1 MIYAK
6 KDFPYHKVFINKYTE
21 QSYVSY
27 LYHDKQKYIMN
38 KSIFLPPVISVTL
51 DFIIRCNNAIGN
63 RKPLQENMKELR
75 NLFNSK
81 LKQDVGAIYSKETLE
96 WYYKKIDHDLDN
108 EVYKEVTS
116 LLEGVYS
123 WKDKFE
129 SDYEGFKNF
138 IYNAIQDITNK
149 KYDWIVGENIVYNRS
164 LRDNALK
171 RYFCITT
178 GDKGYEKFIK
188 AYKQMVYVSLSD
200 IDLLVEQISNMY
212 ISIADVYSAII
223 SKDLDGAKELLN
235 DYLEDN
241 EDMKECKDIYALRVY
256 YELKNIYARMDVSTL
271 TDIEKDLKEIIVN
284 ENKKYS
290 KYFVLFEKIMIDNA
304 NLKVEEYF
312 ELD

>member
-1 MIYAK
+1 MAYTK

-27 LYHDKQKYIMN
+27 LYHGKKKYIMN
-38 KSIFLPPVISVTL
+38 KSIFLPTIISVTL

-63 RKPLQENMKELR
+63 RKPLSENINEIR
-75 NLFNSK
+75 NLFNSE
-81 LKQDVGAIYSKETLE
+81 LKQDVSGLYTKETLE
-96 WYYKKIDHDLDN
+96 WYYKRIEQDSDN
-108 EVYKEVTS
+108 EVYKEVTT
-116 LLEGVYS
+116 LLKNVYS
-123 WKDKFE
+123 WKDRFE

-138 IYNAIQDITNK
+138 IYNAMQDILNK

-171 RYFCITT
+171 RYYCITT

-188 AYKQMVYVSLSD
+188 AYKQKVYATSSD

-223 SKDLDGAKELLN
+223 SKNLEGAKELLN

-241 EDMKECKDIYALRVY
+241 EDMKDCKDIYALRIY
-256 YELKNIYARMDVSTL
+256 HELISICSKMDNSTL
-271 TDIEKDLKEIIVN
+271 TDTEKGLKEIIIN

-290 KYFVLFEKIMIDNA
+290 KDFVLFEKIMIDKA
-304 NLKVEEYF
+304 NLEVNEYF

>member
-1 MIYAK
+1 MAYTK

-27 LYHDKQKYIMN
+27 LYHGKKKYIMN
-38 KSIFLPPVISVTL
+38 KSVFLPTIISVTL

-63 RKPLQENMKELR
+63 RKPLSENINEIR
-75 NLFNSK
+75 NLFNSE
-81 LKQDVGAIYSKETLE
+81 LKQDVSGLYTKETLE
-96 WYYKKIDHDLDN
+96 LYYKKIEQDSDN
-108 EVYKEVTS
+108 EVYKEVTT
-116 LLEGVYS
+116 LLKNAYS
-123 WKDKFE
+123 WKDRFE
-129 SDYEGFKNF
+129 SDYEEFKNF
-138 IYNAIQDITNK
+138 IYNAMQDILNK

-188 AYKQMVYVSLSD
+188 AYKQKVYATSSD

-223 SKDLDGAKELLN
+223 SKDLKGAKELLN

-241 EDMKECKDIYALRVY
+241 EDMKDCKDIYALKIY
-256 YELKNIYARMDVSTL
+256 HELISICSKMDNSTL
-271 TDIEKDLKEIIVN
+271 TDIEKELKEIIIN

-290 KYFVLFEKIMIDNA
+290 KDFVLFEKIMIDKA
-304 NLKVEEYF
+304 NLEVNEYF

>member
-1 MIYAK
+1 
-6 KDFPYHKVFINKYTE
+6 
-21 QSYVSY
+21 
-27 LYHDKQKYIMN
+27 MN
-38 KSIFLPPVISVTL
+38 KSIFLPTIISVTL

-63 RKPLQENMKELR
+63 RKPLSENINEIR
-75 NLFNSK
+75 NLFNSE
-81 LKQDVGAIYSKETLE
+81 LKQDVSGLYTKETLE
-96 WYYKKIDHDLDN
+96 WYYKRIEQDSDN
-108 EVYKEVTS
+108 EVYKEVTT
-116 LLEGVYS
+116 LLKNVYS
-123 WKDKFE
+123 WKDRFE

-138 IYNAIQDITNK
+138 IYNAMQDILNK

-171 RYFCITT
+171 RYYCITT

-188 AYKQMVYVSLSD
+188 AYKQKVYATSSD

-223 SKDLDGAKELLN
+223 SKNLEGAKELLN

-241 EDMKECKDIYALRVY
+241 EDMKDCKDIYALRIY
-256 YELKNIYARMDVSTL
+256 HELISICSKMDNSTL
-271 TDIEKDLKEIIVN
+271 TDTEKDLKEIIIN

-290 KYFVLFEKIMIDNA
+290 KDFVLFEKIMIDKA
-304 NLKVEEYF
+304 NLEVNEYF

>member
-1 MIYAK
+1 MAYIK

-27 LYHDKQKYIMN
+27 LYYGKKKYIMN
-38 KSIFLPPVISVTL
+38 KSIFLPTIISVTL

-63 RKPLQENMKELR
+63 RKPLSENINEIKK
-75 NLFNSK
+75 LFSSE
-81 LKQDVGAIYSKETLE
+81 LKQDVSGIYHKETLE
-96 WYYKKIDHDLDN
+96 WYYKRIEQDSDS
-108 EVYKEVTS
+108 EIYKEITT
-116 LLEGVYS
+116 LLKNAYS
-123 WKDKFE
+123 WKDRFE

-138 IYNAIQDITNK
+138 IYNAMQDILNK

-188 AYKQMVYVSLSD
+188 AYKQKVYAASSD
-200 IDLLVEQISNMY
+200 IGLLVEQISNMY

-223 SKDLDGAKELLN
+223 SKDLKGAKELLN

-241 EDMKECKDIYALRVY
+241 EDMKDCKDIYALRIY
-256 YELKNIYARMDVSTL
+256 HELISICSKMDNSTL
-271 TDIEKDLKEIIVN
+271 TDIEKELKEIIIN

-290 KYFVLFEKIMIDNA
+290 KDFVLFEKIMIDKA
-304 NLKVEEYF
+304 NLEVNEYF

>member
-1 MIYAK
+1 MAYTK

-27 LYHDKQKYIMN
+27 LYHGKKKYIMN
-38 KSIFLPPVISVTL
+38 KSIFLPTIISVTL

-63 RKPLQENMKELR
+63 RKPLSENINEIR
-75 NLFNSK
+75 NLFNSE
-81 LKQDVGAIYSKETLE
+81 LKQDVSGLYTKETLE
-96 WYYKKIDHDLDN
+96 WYYKRIEQDSDN
-108 EVYKEVTS
+108 EVYKEVTT
-116 LLEGVYS
+116 LLKNVYS
-123 WKDKFE
+123 WKDRFE

-138 IYNAIQDITNK
+138 IYNAMQDILNK

-171 RYFCITT
+171 RYYCITT

-188 AYKQMVYVSLSD
+188 AYKQKVYATSSD

-223 SKDLDGAKELLN
+223 SKNLEGAKELLN

-241 EDMKECKDIYALRVY
+241 EDMKDCKDIYALRIY
-256 YELKNIYARMDVSTL
+256 HELISICSKMDNSTL
-271 TDIEKDLKEIIVN
+271 TDTEKDLKEIIIN

-290 KYFVLFEKIMIDNA
+290 KDFVLFEKIMIDKA
-304 NLKVEEYF
+304 NLEVNEYF